1 MQSRCLLRSLQVLL
15 SFHTA
20 EVLLSA
26 SFSHGDIEREG
37 ILASQAMRSFRRN
50 RMEAAV
56 IGETWNE
63 VVSLRDLI
71 LSDCGLTSE
80 SVRSCLL
87 SIYGDIKSKELFK
100 Q

>member
-1 MQSRCLLRSLQVLL
+1 M
-15 SFHTA
+15 
-20 EVLLSA
+20 
-26 SFSHGDIEREG
+26 
-37 ILASQAMRSFRRN
+37 
-50 RMEAAV
+50 

-80 SVRSCLL
+80 SVRRCLL
-87 SIYGDIKSKELFK
+87 SIYGDIKSKELLK